1 MNVLT
6 IVELKDMKNQPHKL
20 VKNVI
25 LVVDVV
31 KELLHLTV
39 LVVTLDLISMKE
51 FVELV
56 HQDIMEMMMTG
67 HVNSVTHH
75 VVNVQDQKPLI
86 VPIVAT
92 KQAALIYKTMDNV
105 YIHVE
110 PVIMPMLILENVNN
124 VTQNVQHV
132 TDLKIAIVKLVI

>member
-67 HVNSVTHH
+67 HVNSVTEH